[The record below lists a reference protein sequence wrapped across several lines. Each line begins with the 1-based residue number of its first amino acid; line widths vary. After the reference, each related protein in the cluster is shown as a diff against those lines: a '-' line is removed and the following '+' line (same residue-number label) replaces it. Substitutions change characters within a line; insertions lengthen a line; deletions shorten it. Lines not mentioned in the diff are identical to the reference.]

1 MPHER
6 LVIGLEGPDDAA
18 VYLLDDGQALV
29 ATLDFFTPLVDGA
42 EDFGAIAAANALS
55 DIYAMRARPLLALNV
70 LAIPAGELPPEVVAG
85 ILRGAAEVCR
95 EAGIPIV
102 GGHSIDDPEPK
113 YGLVAIGLADPER
126 LWRKAGARPGDA
138 IVLGKALGTG
148 VITTGIKRDLAPPES
163 AGAAIA
169 SMRRLNAAA
178 LAALDR
184 FEVHAAT
191 DVTGFGLLGHLRE
204 VCDASKVSARLS
216 ATAPSLLPGALE
228 LAAAGCV
235 PGGTERNRKSVEPL
249 VDWDPEVDE
258 PLRILLCDAQTS
270 GGLLASLPAAEAK
283 DARQALVEAGYAA
296 SVIGRFRDPAD
307 DRVRIRVDP

>member
-1 MPHER
+1 MTDDR
-6 LVIGLEGPDDAA
+6 LLVGLEGPDDAA

-70 LAIPAGELPPEVVAG
+70 LAIPAGELPPGVVAG
-85 ILRGAAEVCR
+85 ILRGAADVCR

-102 GGHSIDDPEPK
+102 GGHSIDDREPK

-163 AGAAIA
+163 AAAAIA
-169 SMRRLNAAA
+169 SMRLLNAAA
-178 LAALDR
+178 LQALDR

-204 VCDASKVSARLS
+204 MCQASNVSARLS
-216 ATAPSLLPGALE
+216 ATAPALLPGALE
-228 LAAAGCV
+228 LAAARCV
-235 PGGTERNRKSVEPL
+235 PGGSERNRKSVEPI
-249 VDWDPEVDE
+249 VEWDPDVEE

-270 GGLLASLPAAEAK
+270 GGLLAALPADEAK
-283 DARQALVEAGYAA
+283 EARRALVEAGYAA
-296 SVIGRFRDPAD
+296 SVIGRFREAAD
-307 DRVRIRVDP
+307 GGIRIRVDP